1 MGRSQHEIST
11 ISTLIKPSVLCG
23 WWQGHHGR
31 DHSHQEGV
39 GGGGDK
45 KTKFPH
51 RIKVI
56 GQNNF
61 VLISTDLLSKGT
73 SGSKVCQ

>member
-1 MGRSQHEIST
+1 MRFPPFPHSSNLVCSVDGGRGIMEET
-11 ISTLIKPSVLCG
+11 TPTRRG
-23 WWQGHHGR
+23 W
-31 DHSHQEGV
+31 
-39 GGGGDK
+39 GGGDK